1 MTETSGKAQPCRWFL
16 FLLYNSP
23 MNNQSFS
30 YLNPKCEAREHAAG
44 GCGVF
49 ATAVI
54 AKDELVSL
62 WGGRIVRKDELDPS
76 MPRFTQRVLQVD
88 EDLYLLTA
96 EEKEPNDCFNH
107 SCEPN
112 LGFFGQIGL
121 VALREIKAGEELMFD
136 YAMSDGGPYD
146 EFECYCGSSNC
157 RKKITGN
164 DWKLPE
170 LWDKYKGYFSPY
182 LARRIASLRTNTK

>member
-1 MTETSGKAQPCRWFL
+1 MV
-16 FLLYNSP
+16 NS
-23 MNNQSFS
+23 SFS
-30 YLNPKCEAREHAAG
+30 YLNPKCEARDHAEG

-49 ATAVI
+49 ANSVI
-54 AKDELVSL
+54 AKDELVSV
-62 WGGRIVRKDELDPS
+62 WGGRIVHKNELDPS

-96 EEKEPNDCFNH
+96 DEKEPNDCFNH
-107 SCEPN
+107 SCDPN

-121 VALREIKAGEELMFD
+121 VALREIRSGEELMFD

-146 EFECYCGSSNC
+146 EFECCCGSESC

-170 LWDKYKGYFSPY
+170 LWNKYKGYFSPY
-182 LARRIASLRTNTK
+182 LTRRIEKIAK

>member
-1 MTETSGKAQPCRWFL
+1 MLPLVF
-16 FLLYNSP
+16 FLYNPAMVNS
-23 MNNQSFS
+23 SFS
-30 YLNPKCEAREHAAG
+30 YLNPKCEARNHPEG

-49 ATAVI
+49 ATAGI
-54 AKDELVSL
+54 SKGELISL

-76 MPRFTQRVLQVD
+76 MPRFTQRVIQVD

-107 SCEPN
+107 SCDPN

-121 VALREIKAGEELMFD
+121 VALRDINAGEELMFD

-146 EFECYCGSSNC
+146 EFECYCGSPDC

-170 LWDKYKGYFSPY
+170 LWVKYQGCFSPY
-182 LARRIASLRTNTK
+182 LTRRIMALREMQSG

>member
-1 MTETSGKAQPCRWFL
+1 MINP
-16 FLLYNSP
+16 
-23 MNNQSFS
+23 SFS
-30 YLNPKCEAREHAAG
+30 YLNPKCEARVHPEG

-49 ATAVI
+49 ALGKI
-54 AKDELVSL
+54 QKGELVSL
-62 WGGRIVRKDELDPS
+62 WGGRIIRKNDLDPS
-76 MPRFTQRVLQVD
+76 MPRFTQRVIQVD

-121 VALREIKAGEELMFD
+121 VAMRDIKAGEELMFD

-146 EFECYCGSSNC
+146 EFECYCGSSSC
-157 RKKITGN
+157 RGTVTGN
-164 DWKLPE
+164 DWKLPD
-170 LWDKYKGYFSPY
+170 LWGKYAGYFSPY
-182 LARRIASLRTNTK
+182 LTRRIMNLPEIQDK

>member
-1 MTETSGKAQPCRWFL
+1 MSG
-16 FLLYNSP
+16 S
-23 MNNQSFS
+23 SFS
-30 YLNPKCEAREHAAG
+30 YLNPKCEARDHANG

-49 ATAVI
+49 ARDVI
-54 AKDELVSL
+54 NKNELVSL
-62 WGGRIVRKDELDPS
+62 WGGRIVFKAELDPS

-96 EEKEPNDCFNH
+96 EEPEPNDCFNH
-107 SCEPN
+107 SCNPN

-121 VALREIKAGEELMFD
+121 VALRDIKAGEELVFD

-146 EFECYCGSSNC
+146 EFECCCGSLNC

-170 LWDKYKGYFSPY
+170 LWKRYDNYFSPY
-182 LARRIASLRTNTK
+182 LARRILALRIK

>member
-1 MTETSGKAQPCRWFL
+1 M
-16 FLLYNSP
+16 NSH
-23 MNNQSFS
+23 SFS
-30 YLNPKCEAREHAAG
+30 YLSPKCIARDHLEG

-49 ATAVI
+49 ANSLV
-54 AKDELVSL
+54 AKGELVSL
-62 WGGRIVRKDELDPS
+62 WGGRIIHKAELDPS

-107 SCEPN
+107 SCNPN

-121 VALREIKAGEELMFD
+121 VALREINAGEELRFD
-136 YAMSDGGPYD
+136 YAMSDGEDYD
-146 EFECYCGSSNC
+146 EFECSCGSTNC

-170 LWDKYKGYFSPY
+170 LWDRYQGYFSPY
-182 LARRIASLRTNTK
+182 LSRRIKTLNID